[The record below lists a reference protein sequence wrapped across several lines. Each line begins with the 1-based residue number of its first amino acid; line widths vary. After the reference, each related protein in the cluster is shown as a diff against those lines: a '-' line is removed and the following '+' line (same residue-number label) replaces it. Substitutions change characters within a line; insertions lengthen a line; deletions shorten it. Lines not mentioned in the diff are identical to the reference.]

1 MSIKLVSFK
10 LCPFVQRAV
19 IALEEKGVGYELAYI
34 DLEDPPD
41 WFRRRSPLG
50 KVPLMLVD
58 DNAVFESAVIL
69 EYLDEVYS
77 PSLHPRDPLQR
88 ARHRGW
94 MEYASG
100 LLMKQHSLGMA
111 ADEESYR
118 IQLQELKD
126 LLIGLSVPLD
136 EGLFGDECP
145 YSLVDVAVTPFFMRL
160 EIQAAIRGEIK
171 ASLPENVAKWSR
183 YLLARPSMAASVVED
198 FSPRYLEFMR
208 NKGSW
213 LAQQSID

>member
-198 FSPRYLEFMR
+198 FSPRYLEFLR